1 MTTYM
6 IIFFISHSEGVVAV
20 LQMVAH
26 VSENSGLRLDAGVF
40 FHRPVQVV
48 VVIGEIGM
56 KQMSE
61 PLVDFA
67 VR

>member
-6 IIFFISHSEGVVAV
+6 IKIFISHSEGVVAV

-26 VSENSGLRLDAGVF
+26 VSENFGLRLDAGIVF
-40 FHRPVQVV
+40 HGAVQVIGV
-48 VVIGEIGM
+48 VGEIGM

-61 PLVDFA
+61 PLVNLA